1 MASVLK
7 KLQKRQRVSEKEDV
21 VKQVEEEENSSAS
34 AEEQKDTN
42 IEAKESSEG
51 SDQGDNDDVID
62 LDPENDLRA
71 FKDADPTS
79 KDWKNRQR
87 TLVICS
93 RGIAGRMRHL
103 VKDLTDMI
111 PNTKMESKIN
121 RKDVGDVVDEMCF
134 EKSCNNCMFFEQR
147 K

>member
-21 VKQVEEEENSSAS
+21 VKQVKEDENSSAS

-51 SDQGDNDDVID
+51 SDQGDKDDVID

>member
-21 VKQVEEEENSSAS
+21 VKQVEEDENSSAS

-51 SDQGDNDDVID
+51 SDQGDKDDVID

>member
-51 SDQGDNDDVID
+51 SDQGDKDDVID